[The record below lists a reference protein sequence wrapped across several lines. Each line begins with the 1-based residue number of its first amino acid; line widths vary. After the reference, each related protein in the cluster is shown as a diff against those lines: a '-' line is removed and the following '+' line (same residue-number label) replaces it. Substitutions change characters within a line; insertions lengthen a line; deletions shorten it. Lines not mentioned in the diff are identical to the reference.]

1 MVTSSADQFLGLP
14 ETEHKCISH
23 KVVATIVSPSSF
35 ADPRG
40 GGCPRGLQYSLKIVE
55 RAYHIIKVRWVKNF
69 LNEMRVDT
77 WYTQK
82 NYIHLR
88 RFHVSSSCA
97 ESTVSHGEHTGA

>member
-77 WYTQK
+77 
-82 NYIHLR
+82 
-88 RFHVSSSCA
+88 
-97 ESTVSHGEHTGA
+97 